1 MVSTLQH
8 LFLDI
13 QGDNQDTK
21 PGEEPIHRIL
31 TLHNRGDRAAYL
43 ELWVETTDQRSA
55 GIVQWVTFD
64 KSESELTLAPHQSL
78 DVTLTITVPLQAEAG
93 FYGYD
98 IRLRSSQYP
107 GEEVQ
112 RNQQLHILPSD
123 QEARLRSEPH
133 LTVTPVTDSDH
144 PHVLKSGATLDLTLT
159 IDNPSRRTDRFF
171 LHCDNLPLDWYT
183 IQYPEGDAAVPGVI
197 TFTDGLQLN
206 PRESGQITMAIHP
219 PQYSPAGSYYPTLR
233 LTSRAR
239 PEITLLK
246 IVYFTLAADERLA
259 VELMPKTLAIP
270 LKDRYFE
277 VLVHN
282 RGNLER
288 QLVFQGR
295 DPDRRLHYRLQPAR
309 LRLVP
314 GEETNLQLVVN
325 PRHWWQKIWRLRDR
339 TVEFELLVENAIA
352 SAYEPALP
360 QPLPTGTVNLKA
372 RRRWLFWLLLLS
384 TATTALLGL
393 LALAWHMFV
402 WRPSLVPKIASFSTT
417 QETYQEGKPE
427 PISFSWEI
435 TNPKK
440 IGQIVLTKDGVR
452 ILWLSRVFGDLEN
465 ILDEDPNPDGISRQS
480 LTPMLRDNA
489 NCSLETT
496 VNKNSPLTILLRIY
510 RRARQLTPDPEYF
523 KCRAVMPADFQTA
536 DAQFSKDEIAA
547 LNALAKPT
555 EGSYEFKLE
564 VYMDQD
570 NPDDE
575 ADLPAE
581 PEDNPDSKTASEGI
595 VSRVKRILGLGNPE
609 TLQLADT
616 AVLEKVAIAAADPP
630 EILEFNATQSD
641 YRTVSLST
649 VLADVSPADVSPA
662 GATLSAAVNQVST
675 SAELSNRD
683 DAVALAETTAE
694 TDPQLVPVKLGWQ
707 ISNPDDIQ
715 ELRLTSLSPD
725 GAENTEAVSYPILDK
740 NVEQRLLDLED
751 YCDIIKSTPD
761 TVVGPDIL
769 VCKDVP
775 TQATQV
781 GDYVFYLTVV
791 TRDGT
796 EESPILKTTPTI
808 SIKPPEPAIV
818 DFSVNGK
825 SVEQT
830 PRRVYVLN
838 PARGKI
844 DIALSW
850 DVKYA
855 TEVELLPA
863 PGKVVKRVDEMVYTL
878 SAAPGAETITLRGV
892 NELEEEI
899 TRSVIIEK
907 VAFESGAQPIP
918 LQSSRPSSRAD
929 TETAPEGL
937 PLLPPPPDVLP
948 VPELAPIRTPPQ
960 AN

>member
-21 PGEEPIHRIL
+21 PGGEPIHRII

-43 ELWVETTDQRSA
+43 ELWVEATDQRSA
-55 GIVQWVTFD
+55 GIVQWVTFN
-64 KSESELTLAPHQSL
+64 KSESELTLEPRQSL

-144 PHVLKSGATLDLTLT
+144 PHMLQSGAKLDLTLT
-159 IDNPSRRTDRFF
+159 VDNPSRRTDRFF
-171 LHCDNLPLDWYT
+171 LHCDNLPPDWYT
-183 IQYPEGDAAVPGVI
+183 IQYPESDGAVPGVI

-206 PRESGQITMAIHP
+206 PRESGQIVMAIHP

-246 IVYFTLAADERLA
+246 IVYFTLAIDERLA

-270 LKDRYFE
+270 LKNRYFE

-295 DPDRRLHYRLQPAR
+295 DPDRRLRYQLQPAEVR
-309 LRLVP
+309 LTP
-314 GEETNLQLVVN
+314 GEEANLYLYVN

-339 TVEFELLVENAIA
+339 TVEFELLVENIA
-352 SAYEPALP
+352 TDSDYNPALP
-360 QPLPTGTVNLKA
+360 HPLPTGTVNLKA

-440 IGQIVLTKDGVR
+440 VGQIVLSQDGTN
-452 ILWLSRVFGDLEN
+452 ILQLSRIFVDIDEN
-465 ILDEDPNPDGISRQS
+465 FLTERFDEKSVDTLLYPP
-480 LTPMLRDNA
+480 LTEQGS
-489 NCSLETT
+489 CSLETKID
-496 VNKNSPLTILLRIY
+496 NPSPLQILLRVY
-510 RRARQLTPDPEYF
+510 RRARRLPANPQYL
-523 KCRAVMPADFQTA
+523 KCRTIVPADFLTEELEA
-536 DAQFSKDEIAA
+536 SDEASIATQR
-547 LNALAKPT
+547 LPK
-555 EGSYEFKLE
+555 EGTYEFQLQVFTGQQLTE
-564 VYMDQD
+564 TTS
-570 NPDDE
+570 E
-575 ADLPAE
+575 A
-581 PEDNPDSKTASEGI
+581 ASETIKAG
-595 VSRVKRILGLGNPE
+595 RFTAFKQILGLGEPE
-609 TLQLADT
+609 GPQLVDT
-616 AVLEKVAIAAADPP
+616 AVLEKVAVAAADPP
-630 EILEFNATQSD
+630 EILEFKATQSD
-641 YRTVSLST
+641 YRTVSVST
-649 VLADVSPADVSPA
+649 VLAEASPADAQALPA
-662 GATLSAAVNQVST
+662 GAQLSATEINNNADT
-675 SAELSNRD
+675 
-683 DAVALAETTAE
+683 VALAETTAE
-694 TDPQLVPVKLGWQ
+694 IDPQLVPVKLDWQ

-725 GAENTEAVSYPILDK
+725 GAENTEAVSYPILEE
-740 NVEQRLLDLED
+740 NVEQKLLSLED
-751 YCDIIKSTPD
+751 YCDIVPASPNT
-761 TVVGPDIL
+761 TVGPDIL
-769 VCKDVP
+769 VCNDVP

-791 TRDGT
+791 TRDGI
-796 EESPILKTTPTI
+796 EEAPILKTTPTI

-818 DFSVNGK
+818 DFAVNGE

-844 DIALSW
+844 DITLSW

-855 TEVELLPA
+855 ELIELLPA
-863 PGKVVKRVDEMVYTL
+863 PGKVVERVDEMVYTL

-892 NELEEEI
+892 NELDEEI

-907 VAFESGAQPIP
+907 VAFEPGAQPVP
-918 LQSSRPSSRAD
+918 LQSSRRSSRPVDAGD
-929 TETAPEGL
+929 VPEGL
-937 PLLPPPPDVLP
+937 PSLPPPPTVLP
-948 VPELAPIRTPPQ
+948 VPDIAPIRTPPQ